1 VNIGFGTLFQSL
13 PKGYTNDMAL
23 DLSIPRET
31 LVESVAGALPVLAF
45 VAAIIFIGATYD
57 SRGLEETGAIA
68 LVGAIT
74 LFVLTM
80 AVVGIFLSRYEGS
93 ESDD

>member
-1 VNIGFGTLFQSL
+1 
-13 PKGYTNDMAL
+13 MAL

-31 LVESVAGALPVLAF
+31 FVESTAGAAPVLAF
-45 VAAIIFIGATYD
+45 VAAIVWIGVTYD

-74 LFVLTM
+74 LFVLAM
-80 AVVGIFLSRYEGS
+80 AAVGIFLSRYEGS
-93 ESDD
+93 GE

>member
-1 VNIGFGTLFQSL
+1 
-13 PKGYTNDMAL
+13 MAL

-45 VAAIIFIGATYD
+45 VAAIIWIGATYD
-57 SRGLEETGAIA
+57 SRGLDQTGAIA

-74 LFVLTM
+74 LFVLAM
-80 AVVGIFLSRYEGS
+80 AAVGIFLSRYEGPGSNAQTDSS
-93 ESDD
+93 E